1 MEQRLASELLTI
13 WRRVLGHPELDA
25 DSNFFDLGGNE
36 TDATKIFDEI
46 ALLCERRILPA
57 TIYRAPTVARLA
69 SLLEQGDIRLPALTL
84 LRPGRT
90 DPPILITHGSG
101 GSILEFCRLLPHI
114 RSQRAIYGLQ
124 AKGLDETDEA
134 FERIEETAEVFL
146 EAVRQVQPHGPY
158 LLIGSSLGGL
168 VTLEM
173 AQRLMANG
181 EEIKLLL
188 MLETYP
194 ARRHLAVSAR
204 AQLYTRLVLHHIR
217 ASRKLSFR
225 RGAGYLLDR
234 AKYHFPF
241 QRRNETGNGR
251 APHEGANKHAFER
264 ASAALENYDPRPYR
278 GKIHFVRAAIRLQF
292 PDDPAAVWSK
302 WAPDIEVKTVPGDHD
317 GILSHNAEELGAVI
331 SQYLNEVDSPT
342 NHERR

>member
-1 MEQRLASELLTI
+1 MEQRLASELLTV
-13 WRRVLGHPELDA
+13 WRQVLKHPELDA

-36 TDATKIFDEI
+36 NDATKIFEEI
-46 ALLCERRILPA
+46 ARLCDRRLPPA
-57 TIYRAPTVARLA
+57 TIYRAPTVASLA
-69 SLLEQGDIRLPALTL
+69 SLLEQREIRFPALTL
-84 LRPGRT
+84 LRSGRT

-101 GSILEFCRLLPHI
+101 GNLLEFCQLLPHI

-124 AKGLDETDEA
+124 AKGLDETEKA
-134 FERIEETAEVFL
+134 FEKIEDTADFFL
-146 EAVRQVQPHGPY
+146 NAVRQVQPHGPY

-173 AQRLMANG
+173 AQRLMAER

-204 AQLYTRLVLHHIR
+204 ARLYARLVLHHIR

-225 RGAGYLLDR
+225 RSTSYLLDR
-234 AKYHFPF
+234 AKYHLPF
-241 QRRNETGNGR
+241 HRRNQTGNGSASR
-251 APHEGANKHAFER
+251 ETANRQAFER
-264 ASAALENYDPRPYR
+264 ANAALENYDPRPYP

-292 PDDPAAVWSK
+292 PDDPVAVWSK
-302 WAPDIEVKTVPGDHD
+302 WASRIEVKTVPGDHD
-317 GILSHNAEELGAVI
+317 GILSHNAQELGVVI
-331 SQYLNEVDSPT
+331 SQYLDEVDSQ
-342 NHERR
+342 NKS